1 MQTSQYS
8 EEPEPIPKS
17 NVTTRWTKPALDEVV
32 RLVDQTLGLDVSR
45 YDESFL
51 AVSLEKRQSATEID
65 ITQRYIERVAV
76 DREEALVLYDS
87 LNIGYSEFFRSPLTF
102 SLLEQLVLPS
112 LIHDRERSGR
122 GEIRIWSAGCAA
134 GQEAYSVA
142 ILLEELAAERGVA
155 IPYRIIASDVSDA
168 QLAVARNGIYDD
180 AAVRNVRLRHLAR
193 FFSAQGKSFAI
204 TSRLRD
210 RVDFSIYNLLDER
223 SISPPASIYGDF
235 DIILC
240 CNLLFYYRPDVR
252 LHILGRLRRC
262 LSPDGYL
269 VTGEAE
275 RAMVQQSGGFRA
287 MAPPAAVFRGQ

>member
-8 EEPEPIPKS
+8 EEPERIPKS

-32 RLVDQTLGLDVSR
+32 RLMDQTLGLDVSC

-51 AVSLEKRQSATEID
+51 AASLEKRLSATEID
-65 ITQRYIERVAV
+65 AIPRYLERVAI
-76 DREEALVLYDS
+76 DRAEALALYNS
-87 LNIGYSEFFRSPLTF
+87 LNIGYSEFFRNPLTF

-112 LIHDRERSGR
+112 LINERERSGC

-134 GQEAYSVA
+134 GQEAYSLA
-142 ILLEELAAERGVA
+142 ILLEELASERGVA

-193 FFSAQGKSFAI
+193 FFSARGKSFAI
-204 TSRLRD
+204 ASRIRD
-210 RVDFSIYNLLDER
+210 RVDFSTFNLLDER

-240 CNLLFYYRPDVR
+240 CNLLFYYRPDAR
-252 LHILGRLRRC
+252 LRILGRLRRC
-262 LSPDGYL
+262 LSPDGFL

-275 RAMVQQSGGFRA
+275 REMVQQLGGFRA
-287 MAPPAAVFRGQ
+287 MALPAAVFRG